1 MNPFK
6 WFARWILAKEL
17 SGLRSQII
25 VQEAEIT
32 RLMAMIRKDG
42 SQAASQIG
50 NLHIANRGL
59 ANTNEMLSRMIDRA
73 LEVHDKAKSPNST
86 VKRIARI
93 LRER

>member
-17 SGLRSQII
+17 SGLRSQIT

-42 SQAASQIG
+42 SEAAAQIG

-59 ANTNEMLSRMIDRA
+59 ANTNDMLSRMIDAA

-86 VKRIARI
+86 VKRMARI
-93 LRER
+93 LRAF